1 MSDKRLHILHLD
13 DDALYLEQFAAV
25 IAKASLG
32 VEVRLDSVDSVEE
45 YFQRLDAEP
54 PDIAVLDVDVGG
66 SLCGRDVAQRTRAEH
81 PDCLVFMCSDLKGTG
96 LVAACLAAGAD
107 DFVFKGSDERELA
120 LRLYGTWKL
129 RTAARVKTGGPSPA
143 SGAVGRTMEAVG
155 ARIGRLVESAVTAM
169 HVRGESGTGKEL
181 VSEMLASALSK
192 GAPFVRVNC
201 GAIAPTLLESELF
214 GHVRGAFTG
223 AQSDK
228 IGLIETAAGGWIFLD
243 EVATLSPAA
252 QVALL
257 RVLENRMVR
266 RVGGSGEKRVD
277 VRIMSA
283 TNEPIERLVEAGKF
297 RGDLWQRLCEATI
310 ELPPLRERMDEFPD
324 LVRHFC
330 ARMERGPYVIA
341 ESALGVLSTYD
352 WHEGNVRE
360 LRNCLRAMTELAVG
374 NKLLTPLSIPK
385 WFWDKLEKL
394 EATGEPGDAGAA
406 EAEAQRAAG
415 LVGATASDTG
425 EIRLPW
431 STSAPAP
438 FERLA
443 SQLLL
448 EILRRE
454 TAARGKV
461 SIRHLARVTS
471 IPKSTLSAKLRQLVD
486 QNLVAPDEL
495 ARLVNVRRD

>member
-1 MSDKRLHILHLD
+1 MD
-13 DDALYLEQFAAV
+13 
-25 IAKASLG
+25 
-32 VEVRLDSVDSVEE
+32 
-45 YFQRLDAEP
+45 
-54 PDIAVLDVDVGG
+54 
-66 SLCGRDVAQRTRAEH
+66 
-81 PDCLVFMCSDLKGTG
+81 
-96 LVAACLAAGAD
+96 
-107 DFVFKGSDERELA
+107 
-120 LRLYGTWKL
+120 
-129 RTAARVKTGGPSPA
+129 
-143 SGAVGRTMEAVG
+143 AVG
-155 ARIGRLVESAVTAM
+155 ARIGRLVQSAVTAL

-181 VSEMLASALSK
+181 VSEMLASLLPK

-266 RVGGSGEKRVD
+266 RVGGSAEKRVD

-283 TNEPIERLVEAGKF
+283 TNEPIEKLVEAGKF
-297 RGDLWQRLCEATI
+297 RGDLWQRLCEATVD
-310 ELPPLRERMDEFPD
+310 LPPLRERMDEFPD

-385 WFWDKLEKL
+385 WFWDKLE
-394 EATGEPGDAGAA
+394 AAGDAADAPSAEPETAGAA
-406 EAEAQRAAG
+406 RQSGDA
-415 LVGATASDTG
+415 DG

-448 EILRRE
+448 EILKRE

-471 IPKSTLSAKLRQLVD
+471 IPKSTLSAKLRGLVD
-486 QNLVAPDEL
+486 QNLVGPDEL